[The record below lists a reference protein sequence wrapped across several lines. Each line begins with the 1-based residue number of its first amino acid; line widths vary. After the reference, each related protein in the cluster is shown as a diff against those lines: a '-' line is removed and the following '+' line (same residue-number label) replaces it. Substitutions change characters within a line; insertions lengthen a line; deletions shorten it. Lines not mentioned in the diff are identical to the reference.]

1 MNCTFLFCE
10 DERKKW
16 QIFMEPSCKTHIYIS
31 KVLALI
37 FFCNWD
43 KNTLLLYLDIF
54 FAYNLRSREEECL
67 VPTAF
72 WVLGLQ
78 FYLPL
83 TLSIS
88 IYVFA
93 FANESNIV
101 AVLISFAGWI
111 LEQMC
116 QVLIS
121 SRLFFPL
128 FLQKKSW

>member
-1 MNCTFLFCE
+1 
-10 DERKKW
+10 
-16 QIFMEPSCKTHIYIS
+16 MEPSCKTHIYIKS
-31 KVLALI
+31 
-37 FFCNWD
+37 FSF
-43 KNTLLLYLDIF
+43 YIF
-54 FAYNLRSREEECL
+54 FAIEIKILYFSILIFSLHIINLRSREEECL

-101 AVLISFAGWI
+101 AVLISFAG
-111 LEQMC
+111 
-116 QVLIS
+116 
-121 SRLFFPL
+121 
-128 FLQKKSW
+128 